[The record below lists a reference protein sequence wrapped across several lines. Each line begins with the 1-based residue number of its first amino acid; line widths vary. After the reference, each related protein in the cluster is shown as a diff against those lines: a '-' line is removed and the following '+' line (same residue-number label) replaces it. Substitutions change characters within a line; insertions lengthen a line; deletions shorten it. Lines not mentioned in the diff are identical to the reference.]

1 MSADADQRRTAQSV
15 LFATVNS
22 RASKVSQQHGSTRLH
37 SFCNTKLQ
45 SWSSSSSNGKLEIC
59 ITTPPGQVEAGEL
72 LMQCMYAAQPDLS
85 TCSQE
90 QLLQLLLLADSYGVP
105 KVIGA
110 AAAAFDSIVSAD
122 LQWETVQ
129 ARYAL
134 PPGCAELDAC
144 KPLFEAAGEKLQDEL
159 GDLELAWADASK
171 QQLLLGLPQPA
182 LLQLLQD
189 DNTCVA
195 SENTVF
201 FTISQWCRQQQQPAQ
216 QQQQQQQQEAVAM
229 SAKHDLL
236 KLVRMQHC
244 TGLYA
249 TAVVARTRLAQS
261 LFSAAEIAEACV
273 LASAGK
279 RSQVAQTLLEHS
291 PAVARFPAWKA
302 AKRPASAMRQL
313 DMQWQL
319 PLQQLQEAVQQH
331 LQHKL
336 KMHYLLSTRHT
347 WQGTCFML
355 KVEVTTDTAAPR
367 TQLGLYIRMLDVPSG
382 GVRSATY
389 KLSIAAAPGSQAGNT
404 KPDIELGPL
413 TYTWTNEKGRGNNK
427 LVTFD
432 ALSNWQQAEAKLR
445 QLGLVHSDGCLHLRG
460 LVTNIE

>member
-1 MSADADQRRTAQSV
+1 METEINGAQHSLCCLPQSTAGHHKSA
-15 LFATVNS
+15 
-22 RASKVSQQHGSTRLH
+22 
-37 SFCNTKLQ
+37 
-45 SWSSSSSNGKLEIC
+45 SS
-59 ITTPPGQVEAGEL
+59 
-72 LMQCMYAAQPDLS
+72 MAAPDYN
-85 TCSQE
+85 
-90 QLLQLLLLADSYGVP
+90 SYGVP
-105 KVIGA
+105 KVIAA
-110 AAAAFDSIVSAD
+110 AAAAFDSIASAD

-129 ARYAL
+129 ALYAL

-189 DNTCVA
+189 DDTRVA

-216 QQQQQQQQEAVAM
+216 QQQQQQQEAVAM

-236 KLVRMQHC
+236 QLVRMQHC

-279 RSQVAQTLLEHS
+279 RSQ
-291 PAVARFPAWKA
+291 
-302 AKRPASAMRQL
+302 
-313 DMQWQL
+313 
-319 PLQQLQEAVQQH
+319 
-331 LQHKL
+331 
-336 KMHYLLSTRHT
+336 
-347 WQGTCFML
+347 
-355 KVEVTTDTAAPR
+355 
-367 TQLGLYIRMLDVPSG
+367 LGLYIRMLDAPSG

-404 KPDIELGPL
+404 KPDIEFGPL
-413 TYTWTNEKGRGNNK
+413 TYTWTNEKGRGSNK

-432 ALSNWQQAEAKLR
+432 ALSN
-445 QLGLVHSDGCLHLRG
+445 
-460 LVTNIE
+460 